1 MDNSLSSSSQKKS
14 RLTSSNKYTFNNMY
28 IFDEH
33 KFFLDYA
40 RFLLNKMMERYNLE
54 DKTIK

>member
-1 MDNSLSSSSQKKS
+1 
-14 RLTSSNKYTFNNMY
+14 MY